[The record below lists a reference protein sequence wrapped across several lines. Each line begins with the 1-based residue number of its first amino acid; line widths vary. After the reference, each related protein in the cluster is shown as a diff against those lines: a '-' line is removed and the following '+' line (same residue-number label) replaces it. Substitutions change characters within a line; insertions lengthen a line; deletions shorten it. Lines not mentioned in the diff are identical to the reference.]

1 MKAWIAGAAAG
12 LMLGATP
19 AAALTLE
26 QFFALPNVFVGDT
39 AGDVIYTSD
48 FDELDAID
56 DGSNLDLGIFANVG
70 GVLAGPPFGSG
81 FGASALT
88 AVVGGSFVSGA
99 VEDLSIADDFIA
111 ILYQVTQD
119 DDDRVGD
126 WLALRLFF
134 DTGTFTLGSFLDDFE
149 DPRWAYFELTT
160 NGPDTVIPLPATGL
174 LLGFGALAL
183 AAARR
188 RRG

>member
-12 LMLGATP
+12 LMLGASP

-26 QFFALPNVFVGDT
+26 QFFALPTASVGDT
-39 AGDVIYTSD
+39 AGDVIYSSA

-56 DGSNLDLGIFANVG
+56 NGAVPDLGIFANVG
-70 GVLAGPPFGSG
+70 GVLAGPPIGSS

-88 AVVGGSFVSGA
+88 AVLGGSIVTGA
-99 VEDLSIADDFIA
+99 VEDLSVADDVIS

-119 DDDRVGD
+119 DDGRVGD
-126 WLALRLFF
+126 WLALRLVF
-134 DTGTFTLGSFLDDFE
+134 DTGTFTLGSFADDFA
-149 DPRWAYFELTT
+149 DPRWAQFELVT

-174 LLGFGALAL
+174 LLGLGALAL